1 MGFLDFLFGQGKCPR
16 CGTKGARKSQ
26 GQTRCANPSCPFFDI
41 SLRSNPKS
49 PRLRGISPVGDGDF
63 LPESPLA
70 IRYRNFQGEEKT
82 FTAERQSLRRKRN
95 HIIARVAPTGACI
108 SLSRD
113 RIQNLQEVES
123 VMARTADSLPSGPTA
138 RERQVL
144 GFHEK
149 HKSTSPLYE
158 EIRAKYPDWQQARKP

>member
-1 MGFLDFLFGQGKCPR
+1 MGFLDFLFGQSKCPR
-16 CGTKGARKSQ
+16 CGTKGARKSR
-26 GQTRCANPSCPFFDI
+26 GQTRCPNPSCPFFDI
-41 SLRSNPKS
+41 SLRTDAKS
-49 PRLRGISPVGDGDF
+49 PRLRGSSPVGDF
-63 LPESPLA
+63 SPELPLA

-158 EIRAKYPDWQQARKP
+158 EIRAKYPDWQQAKKP